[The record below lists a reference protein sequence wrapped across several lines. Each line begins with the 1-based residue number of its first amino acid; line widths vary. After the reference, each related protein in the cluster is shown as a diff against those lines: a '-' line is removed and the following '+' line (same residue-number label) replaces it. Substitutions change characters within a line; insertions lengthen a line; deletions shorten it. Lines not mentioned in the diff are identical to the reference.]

1 MADAKRSSRFCAV
14 PGCEHTLS
22 KHNRAAVCVVHTHA
36 PGLCRCPRCAGT
48 VLRRLEPQDRP
59 GVRSVSVARFSAVNS
74 GETATLRVSLPCEP
88 WLRGDA

>member
-1 MADAKRSSRFCAV
+1 MADAKRSTRFCAV

-22 KHNRAAVCVVHTHA
+22 KNNRAGVCVVHTHA
-36 PGLCRCPRCAGT
+36 PGLCQCATCGRT
-48 VLRRLEPQDRP
+48 GVRRLEPQDRP

-74 GETATLRVSLPCEP
+74 GETATLRVSLPLEP